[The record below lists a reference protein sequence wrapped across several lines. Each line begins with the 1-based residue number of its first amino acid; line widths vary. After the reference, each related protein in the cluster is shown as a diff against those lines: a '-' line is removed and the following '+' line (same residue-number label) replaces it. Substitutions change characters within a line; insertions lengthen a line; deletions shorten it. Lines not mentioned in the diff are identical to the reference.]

1 MKKMIDN
8 IRCLYYEI
16 RKLGLLYA
24 VNHTWRFI
32 CNTFSRIE
40 RFIILAVTKKKP
52 LKNIIIIES
61 HNDFDCNGGAF
72 YNYLIDKMWNKKYI
86 IVWLIRNKRKL
97 VSVQMPENVK
107 VYEVNS
113 PSIMKNYYIVRA
125 KYFTADA
132 CVTEK
137 VRKDQVSMFFDH
149 GTFSLK
155 NAKNFM
161 NLPETIDYYLTAS
174 ANFDP
179 IYCEERSI
187 PYPNPKLVHLGYPMH
202 DVFYHESPSEIRKIT
217 NKPYD
222 KVILWMPT
230 FRKQAGT
237 ERNDSNASYPYGIP
251 LLMFREQIENLQNLL
266 KKLNVLLIIKIH
278 PMQDLGTIQLLMQ
291 HAGDNMVILTA
302 NTVKELDIDNYRLL
316 KDADALISDY
326 SSIAYSFILLDRPLS
341 FVLYD
346 EEEMK
351 YGLCVDDPE
360 FFLTGSRIYR
370 MSDLI
375 GFIQDVKA
383 GRDEYREERRRLCNW
398 LHEYQ
403 DGLSCERI
411 VKFLNM

>member
-1 MKKMIDN
+1 MGKTIYN
-8 IRCLYYEI
+8 IRRLFYEAKKFGI
-16 RKLGLLYA
+16 FYA
-24 VNHTWRFI
+24 VEHIRIFA
-32 CNTFSRIE
+32 CDTFSRMQQ
-40 RFIILAVTKKKP
+40 FIIFAATKKKP
-52 LKNIIIIES
+52 LKDIIIIES

-86 IVWLIRNKRKL
+86 IVWLIKNKRKQ
-97 VSVQMPENVK
+97 VSAQIPENVK
-107 VYEVNS
+107 VYGVNS
-113 PSIMKNYYIVRA
+113 PSIMKNYYIACA
-125 KYFTADA
+125 KYFTADNY
-132 CVTEK
+132 VTEK

-202 DVFYHESPSEIRKIT
+202 DVFYQDTPCEIRKIT
-217 NKPYD
+217 NKTYD
-222 KVILWMPT
+222 KIILWMPT

-251 LLMFREQIENLQNLL
+251 LLMFQEQIEDLQSLL
-266 KKLNVLLIIKIH
+266 EKLNVLLIIKIH
-278 PMQDLGTIQLLMQ
+278 PMQDLATIQLLMK
-291 HAGDNMVILTA
+291 HAGDNIVILTA
-302 NTVKELDIDNYRLL
+302 DTVKELDIDNYRLL

-326 SSIAYSFILLDRPLS
+326 SSIAYSFILLDRPLA

-351 YGLCVDDPE
+351 YSMCVDDPE
-360 FFLTGSRIYR
+360 FFLTGSRIYT
-370 MSDLI
+370 MNDLF
-375 GFIQDVKA
+375 GFIQEVKE
-383 GRDEYREERRRLCNW
+383 GRDQYREERRRLCDW

-403 DGLSCERI
+403 DGSSCERI